1 MGANESHETYES
13 KNADIKDGR
22 KYSAKF
28 VDNYFA
34 EGKCRY
40 AFKGV
45 LQGDGPRNNS
55 ACVTKVFKSEY
66 ARNFIKW
73 APDLAASKRAKG
85 YAEEFAQ
92 KYYPK
97 LRNYISGH
105 EIEFL
110 IPLIAK
116 MKNISNFRLLG
127 LFPILKDERYVTLYE
142 HVAIE
147 PFIEGQYKKFNSNHG
162 WEDGMHELMT
172 AFCHWTWNV
181 SGHKY
186 MVCDLQGVKSGNKYI
201 LTDPAIHSY
210 NGEFGPT
217 DLGDDGMCQVLGN
230 HQCNHLCREL
240 GLNNPLTGVEVN
252 SGPRST
258 TYSFQVTEEEML
270 KAHQMVKYYGM
281 SVIPE

>member
-13 KNADIKDGR
+13 KNADIKDGCR
-22 KYSAKF
+22 YSAKF
-28 VDNYFA
+28 VDNYFE
-34 EGKCRY
+34 EGACRY
-40 AFKGV
+40 AFKGT
-45 LQGDGPRNNS
+45 LQGNGPRNNS

-66 ARNFIKW
+66 AKNFIDW

-85 YAEEFAQ
+85 YAEQFAQ

-97 LRNYISGH
+97 LRNYVSGH

-116 MKNISNFRLLG
+116 MKTISNFNLLW
-127 LFPILKDERYVTLYE
+127 LFPILKDERYVQLYE

-147 PFIEGQYKKFNSNHG
+147 PFIDGEYTKFNANGG
-162 WEDGMHELMT
+162 WEDSMHDLMT

-201 LTDPAIHSY
+201 LTDPAIHSS
-210 NGEFGPT
+210 GREFGPT
-217 DLGDDGMCQVLGN
+217 DLGETGMCRVLGRHN
-230 HQCNHLCREL
+230 CNRLCREL
-240 GLNNPLTGVEVN
+240 GLNNPLTGVKVN

-258 TYSFQVTEEEML
+258 TYSFQVTEEEIM
-270 KAHQMVKYYGM
+270 KAHRMVKDYGM